1 MCAYWKL
8 LSWDQEKT
16 LSIFEA
22 LALVM
27 LDSCVSV
34 SGTHFQRALGELKT
48 RSWGEQ
54 DLVRGWP
61 FLVYG
66 WPVVIFLGRGP

>member
-48 RSWGEQ
+48 RSWGGQ

>member
-34 SGTHFQRALGELKT
+34 SGTHFQRALGELKI
-48 RSWGEQ
+48 RSWGGQ